1 MKGKYTKTSLLGL
14 ALLALALQGCFD
26 SVAVQGVPVN
36 EAMAPERFD
45 AAKYREMRDAELADL
60 AEMSQVTKNDVFKEV
75 DGIAEYR
82 IGPLDVLEITTHV
95 GDNVETKT
103 VTVNNRGRIS
113 YSFIDD
119 LQVAGLTPS
128 ELDDKLTQEL
138 SSYVRR
144 PRIDVL
150 VKEFNSKSA
159 LVLGEFASLRTAA
172 YGGKAG
178 SGKTPLKGKT
188 RLMDLIAQAG
198 GYTVNADVRNVRLT
212 RDGQT
217 YYINLYDIIGRGEQ
231 RQNVI
236 INDSDVVDIPEMP
249 PYGEKVYVMGEV
261 AYQGIYPLQD
271 AQDLLGAVAVAG
283 NTTVAAKE
291 ENTLIVRSQGPGE
304 KPLVM
309 MADVQ
314 SMLRQGDIS
323 QNVPLQD
330 GDLVYVPPM
339 RIRDVNDF
347 IANITPTLELLLYP
361 ARYYRLYKGEYIFE
375 D

>member
-1 MKGKYTKTSLLGL
+1 L

-26 SVAVQGVPVN
+26 SVAVQGVPVK
-36 EAMAPERFD
+36 EVMAPERFD
-45 AAKYREMRDAELADL
+45 AAKYRAMRDAELAEL
-60 AEMSQVTKNDVFKEV
+60 AEMSRVMENDVFKEI
-75 DGIAEYR
+75 DGAAEYR
-82 IGPLDVLEITTHV
+82 VGPLDVLEIATHV

-103 VTVNNRGRIS
+103 VTVNNKGRIS

-128 ELDDKLTQEL
+128 ELDEKLTKEL
-138 SSYVRR
+138 SSYVRK

-172 YGGKAG
+172 LGGQAA

-188 RLMDLIAQAG
+188 KLTDLIAQAG
-198 GYTVNADVRNVRLT
+198 GYTVNADIRSIRLMRN
-212 RDGQT
+212 GQPH
-217 YYINLYDIIGRGEQ
+217 YINLYDIIGRGEEK
-231 RQNVI
+231 QNVI
-236 INDSDVVDIPEMP
+236 IDDGDVVDIPEMP
-249 PYGEKVYVMGEV
+249 PYGERVYVMGEV

-271 AQDLLGAVAVAG
+271 ARDLLGAVAVAG
-283 NTTVAAKE
+283 NTTITAKE
-291 ENTLIVRSQGPGE
+291 ENTLIVRSRGPGE
-304 KPLVM
+304 EPLIM

-314 SMLRQGDIS
+314 SMFRQGDIS

-339 RIRDVNDF
+339 RIRDINDF
-347 IANITPTLELLLYP
+347 IANIRPMVDLFIEP
-361 ARYYRLYKGEYIFE
+361 AYYYKWYDGEYMFQK
-375 D
+375 